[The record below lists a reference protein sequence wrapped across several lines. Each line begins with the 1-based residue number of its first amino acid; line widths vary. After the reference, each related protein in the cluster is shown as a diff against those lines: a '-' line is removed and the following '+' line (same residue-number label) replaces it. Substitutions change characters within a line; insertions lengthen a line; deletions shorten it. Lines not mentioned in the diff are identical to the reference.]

1 MKKFDFLIFEKQGDR
16 LLPLTVEED
25 SPFPT
30 LDEVEQMSNQQIK
43 LAHANRELP
52 KVHNPTWKL
61 GSDEAG
67 SSEESAETAP
77 VAINTNASDTTSLQP
92 LPPPLSTDTVIDD
105 SIAVSVPTVSTQN
118 YIGHKIPEEFL
129 KKAGLLGS
137 DTDDSAHVEP
147 LYKLNADGSVG
158 G

>member
-1 MKKFDFLIFEKQGDR
+1 
-16 LLPLTVEED
+16 
-25 SPFPT
+25 
-30 LDEVEQMSNQQIK
+30 MSNQQIK

-52 KVHNPTWKL
+52 KVQNPTWKL
-61 GSDEAG
+61 GSDEGG
-67 SSEESAETAP
+67 SSEESAKTAP
-77 VAINTNASDTTSLQP
+77 VAIKTNASDTTSS
-92 LPPPLSTDTVIDD
+92 LPPPPSTDTVIDD
-105 SIAVSVPTVSTQN
+105 SIVVPVPNVSTQN